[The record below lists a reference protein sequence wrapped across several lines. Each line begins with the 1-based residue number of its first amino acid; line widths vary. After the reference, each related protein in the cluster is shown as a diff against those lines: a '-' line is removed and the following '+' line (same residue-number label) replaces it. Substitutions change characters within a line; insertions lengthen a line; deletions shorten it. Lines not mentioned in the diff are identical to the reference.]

1 MSGSCIHQSTDF
13 TGKDLLSLLSARII
27 PPDYESFYASLP
39 SAAVA
44 TDRLPEPSME
54 EEEPF
59 SCDTEVEE
67 PADVA
72 GMASTVPVGRRRA
85 SLQRSAEK
93 TASVTAETCPVPV
106 PVGRRRASRQRSAE
120 KPADVTM
127 ASPTKKRVHSEQS
140 Q

>member
-1 MSGSCIHQSTDF
+1 
-13 TGKDLLSLLSARII
+13 
-27 PPDYESFYASLP
+27 
-39 SAAVA
+39 
-44 TDRLPEPSME
+44 ME
-54 EEEPF
+54 EEEPS

-67 PADVA
+67 PTDVA
-72 GMASTVPVGRRRA
+72 GMASTVPDGRRRA

-93 TASVTAETCPVPV
+93 PASVTAETCPVPV

-120 KPADVTM
+120 KPASDCVTAETCPVPVPGDRRHASRQHSAEKPADVTM

>member
-1 MSGSCIHQSTDF
+1 MPIAWQSVCLVPAYTSCQQISLAKK
-13 TGKDLLSLLSARII
+13 KDLLSLLSARII
-27 PPDYESFYASLP
+27 SPDYDSFYASLP

-44 TDRLPEPSME
+44 TDRLPEPTME
-54 EEEPF
+54 EEEP
-59 SCDTEVEE
+59 SSSDTEVEE

-93 TASVTAETCPVPV
+93 
-106 PVGRRRASRQRSAE
+106 
-120 KPADVTM
+120 PADVTM

>member
-1 MSGSCIHQSTDF
+1 
-13 TGKDLLSLLSARII
+13 LSLLSARII
-27 PPDYESFYASLP
+27 LPDYESFYASLP
-39 SAAVA
+39 SATVS
-44 TDRLPEPSME
+44 DRLPEPSME
-54 EEEPF
+54 EEEPS

-67 PADVA
+67 PTDVA

-85 SLQRSAEK
+85 S
-93 TASVTAETCPVPV
+93 
-106 PVGRRRASRQRSAE
+106 GQRSAE